1 MKRIAVLLA
10 ERERY
15 SEGLRMAAGLSL
27 LDDNVDIYLL
37 NGDFAEAD
45 SPVIENHLDMMRA
58 VGIGMYSNFK
68 KEGFDS
74 MSCSDLGKSLLKYDY
89 VFSY

>member
-1 MKRIAVLLA
+1 MLA

-45 SPVIENHLDMMRA
+45 SADSPVIENHLDMMRA
-58 VGIGMYSNFK
+58 VGIGLYSNFK
-68 KEGFDS
+68 KEGFDF
-74 MSCSDLGKSLLKYDY
+74 MSGSDLVKSLLKYDY

>member
-1 MKRIAVLLA
+1 MKRIAVFLA
-10 ERERY
+10 ERERH

-27 LDDNVDIYLL
+27 LNDKVDIYLL

-45 SPVIENHLDMMRA
+45 SPAIENYLNVMRA
-58 VGIGMYSNFK
+58 VGIGLYSNFK
-68 KEGFDS
+68 KEGFDF
-74 MSCSDLGKSLLKYDY
+74 MSGSDLVKSLLKYDY